1 MPPFKPLVRSESL
14 AQQAYVAIRR
24 AIREGRIAR
33 GELFSETTFAKSLG
47 VSRTPVREAL
57 LDLFRDGIVEIV
69 PKRGFRLAELD
80 DAAIT
85 EIRILRTALEQLV
98 VERLCTTATA
108 EDVSELRA
116 IANGR
121 GPTRDDMFG
130 LDEALHMRMAEI
142 AELPQVK
149 RALLG
154 VRGKMYLIAS
164 GTRITKLR
172 NEVVMKEHNE
182 ILDLIAKRKSTAA
195 KAAMTEHIRKSID
208 AFLAARD
215 QDPAPRQYA
224 ERTS

>member
-1 MPPFKPLVRSESL
+1 MPPVKPLVRSESL

-33 GELFSETTFAKSLG
+33 GELFSETTFGKLLG

-85 EIRILRTALEQLV
+85 EIRLLRTALEQLV
-98 VERLCTTATA
+98 VERLCAAATP
-108 EDVSELRA
+108 DDINELRA
-116 IANGR
+116 IANGKGR
-121 GPTRDDMFG
+121 SRDDMFG
-130 LDEALHMRMAEI
+130 LDETLHMRMAEL
-142 AELPQVK
+142 AELPQVR

-164 GTRITKLR
+164 GTKITKLR
-172 NEVVMKEHNE
+172 NETVMKEHNE
-182 ILDLIAKRKSTAA
+182 ILDLIAKRNTAGA
-195 KAAMTEHIRKSID
+195 KAAMTQHIRKSID

-215 QDPAPRQYA
+215 QRPVPQQYA
-224 ERTS
+224 EQPS

>member
-1 MPPFKPLVRSESL
+1 MPPVKPLVRSESL

-33 GELFSETTFAKSLG
+33 GELFSETTFGNMLG

-85 EIRILRTALEQLV
+85 EIRLLRTALEQLV
-98 VERLCTTATA
+98 VERLCAAATP
-108 EDVSELRA
+108 DDINELRA
-116 IANGR
+116 IANGKGR
-121 GPTRDDMFG
+121 TRDDMFG
-130 LDEALHMRMAEI
+130 LDETLHMRMAEL
-142 AELPQVK
+142 AELPQVR

-164 GTRITKLR
+164 GTKIAKLR
-172 NEVVMKEHNE
+172 NETVMKEHNE
-182 ILDLIAKRKSTAA
+182 ILDLIAKRNTAGA
-195 KAAMTEHIRKSID
+195 KRAMTEHIRKSID

-215 QDPAPRQYA
+215 QRPVPQQYA
-224 ERTS
+224 EQPS

>member
-1 MPPFKPLVRSESL
+1 MPPVKPLVRSESL

-33 GELFSETTFAKSLG
+33 GELFSETTFGKLLG

-85 EIRILRTALEQLV
+85 EIRLLRTALEQLV
-98 VERLCTTATA
+98 VERLCAAATP
-108 EDVSELRA
+108 DDINELRA
-116 IANGR
+116 IANGKGR
-121 GPTRDDMFG
+121 TRDDMFG
-130 LDEALHMRMAEI
+130 LDETLHMRMAEL
-142 AELPQVK
+142 AELPQVR

-164 GTRITKLR
+164 GTKITKLR
-172 NEVVMKEHNE
+172 NETVMKEHNE
-182 ILDLIAKRKSTAA
+182 ILDLIAKRNTAGA
-195 KAAMTEHIRKSID
+195 KAAMTQHIRKSID

-215 QDPAPRQYA
+215 QRPVSQQYA
-224 ERTS
+224 EQPS

>member
-1 MPPFKPLVRSESL
+1 MPPVKPLVRSESL

-24 AIREGRIAR
+24 AIREGKIAR
-33 GELFSETTFAKSLG
+33 GELFSETTFGKLLG

-85 EIRILRTALEQLV
+85 EIRLLRTALEQLV
-98 VERLCTTATA
+98 MERLCAAATP
-108 EDVSELRA
+108 DDIDELRA
-116 IANGR
+116 IANGKGR
-121 GPTRDDMFG
+121 TRDDMFG
-130 LDEALHMRMAEI
+130 LDETLHMRMAEL
-142 AELPQVK
+142 AELPQVR

-164 GTRITKLR
+164 GTKIAKLR
-172 NEVVMKEHNE
+172 NETVMKEHNE
-182 ILDLIAKRKSTAA
+182 ILDLIAKRNTAGA
-195 KAAMTEHIRKSID
+195 KRAMTEHIRKSID

-215 QDPAPRQYA
+215 LRPVPQQYA
-224 ERTS
+224 EQPS

>member
-1 MPPFKPLVRSESL
+1 MPPVKPLVRSESL

-33 GELFSETTFAKSLG
+33 GELFSETTFGKLLG

-85 EIRILRTALEQLV
+85 EIRLLRTALEQLV
-98 VERLCTTATA
+98 VERLCAAATP
-108 EDVSELRA
+108 DDINELRA
-116 IANGR
+116 IANGKGR
-121 GPTRDDMFG
+121 SRDDMFG
-130 LDEALHMRMAEI
+130 LDETLHMRMAEL
-142 AELPQVK
+142 AELPQVR

-164 GTRITKLR
+164 GAKITKLR
-172 NEVVMKEHNE
+172 NETVMKEHNE
-182 ILDLIAKRKSTAA
+182 ILDLIAKRNTAGA
-195 KAAMTEHIRKSID
+195 KRAMTEHIRKSID

-215 QDPAPRQYA
+215 QRPVPQQYA
-224 ERTS
+224 EQPS